1 MIKGV
6 IFDLGNVLVDWDPRH
21 LYRKLI
27 ADDAAR
33 EHFLTTVCTLQWHK
47 AHDLGVPFKDNADRL
62 VALYPEH
69 EALIRA
75 WGDRWLETIAG
86 RIDGSVALAQRL
98 KANGYKLIGLT
109 NCPAEQFD
117 DICSQFGVFD
127 GFDDIVVSGVERL
140 AKPDPAIY
148 ELTIARAG
156 LAGGQLAFLDDMPH
170 NIAAAEQHGIHGV
183 LFESPE
189 QAAAALDSKGVTTA

>member
-27 ADDAAR
+27 EDEQKR
-33 EHFLTTVCTLQWHK
+33 EHFLNTVCTLQWHK
-47 AHDLGVPFKDNADRL
+47 AHDLGVPFKDNADAL
-62 VALYPEH
+62 VARFPEH
-69 EALIRA
+69 EDLIRA
-75 WGDRWLETIAG
+75 WGDRWLETIGG
-86 RIDGSVALAQRL
+86 RIDGSVALAGRL

-117 DICSQFGVFD
+117 DICDQFGVFD

-156 LAGGQLAFLDDMPH
+156 LAGHELAFLDDMPH
-170 NIAAAEQHGIHGV
+170 NIAAAEAFGIHGV
-183 LFESPE
+183 LFENPE
-189 QAAAALDSKGVTTA
+189 QATAMLDSKGVATA